1 MVAMAFSRG
10 AARALIA
17 MDRRTARA
25 VRARL
30 EQVATD
36 LFGGQDLARPLRG
49 RDDIFRT
56 EVEGWRAVYAVEDG
70 GRDVMVL
77 HLARRERE
85 ARQ

>member
-36 LFGGQDLARPLRG
+36 LFGGHGLARPLRG
-49 RDDIFRT
+49 HDDIYRT
-56 EVEGWRAVYAVEDG
+56 EVGNWRAVYAVEDG
-70 GRDVMVL
+70 GRDIMVL
-77 HLARRERE
+77 RLARLRE
-85 ARQ
+85 AGQ